1 MDFFSKLAE
10 ARIREW
16 MQRPESERAKSAPAG
31 EAGTDAAPLEVQ
43 LFDEARAL
51 YEAAR
56 RSDDPDARRA
66 LVERA
71 ASIETRIMVLLEE
84 SGRPL
89 AAQQFAKMLADERE
103 KPNG

>member
-1 MDFFSKLAE
+1 MDFSKLAE

-16 MQRPESERAKSAPAG
+16 MQRPESERNKSVPAEERATG
-31 EAGTDAAPLEVQ
+31 ALPLEVQ

-56 RSDDPDARRA
+56 RSDDPSARRA
-66 LVERA
+66 LIERA

-89 AAQQFAKMLADERE
+89 AAQQFAKMLADERD
-103 KPNG
+103 KRNG